1 MREESPAVQQAREP
15 VGRFNPEQLRE
26 FMQAAGMRHPQLP
39 PAEGPLTPH
48 ERRFQQAFS
57 DPHQTMLDQF
67 MRSEDA
73 HLPIMERVLKQLERI
88 QMADAKQ
95 DVEIL
100 YHQKRHFN
108 DSRQLAKHLNL
119 TTEDVIS
126 ISGTVKN
133 RDEGA
138 INPSWKTG

>member
-1 MREESPAVQQAREP
+1 
-15 VGRFNPEQLRE
+15 
-26 FMQAAGMRHPQLP
+26 
-39 PAEGPLTPH
+39 
-48 ERRFQQAFS
+48 
-57 DPHQTMLDQF
+57 MLEQF

-100 YHQKRHFN
+100 KHQKRHFN
-108 DSRQLAKHLNL
+108 DSRHLAKHLNL

-126 ISGTVKN
+126 ISHSTGDWHRIAKTYNVEPKIVKVIK
-133 RDEGA
+133 
-138 INPSWKTG
+138 INTGGNE